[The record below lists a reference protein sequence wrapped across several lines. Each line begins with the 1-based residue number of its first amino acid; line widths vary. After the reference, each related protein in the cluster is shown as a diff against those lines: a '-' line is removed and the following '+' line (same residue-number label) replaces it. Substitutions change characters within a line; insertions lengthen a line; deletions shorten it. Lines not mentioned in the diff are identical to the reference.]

1 MRLEELKCKYEE
13 EKVSK
18 TKLEEDMNKLREY
31 YDDRIHDVEG
41 KHGGHI
47 APTSQGEPSMIFIAI
62 YYSILLLNLIC
73 SNELLLLLLLL
84 LLSLLL
90 LL

>member
-47 APTSQGEPSMIFIAI
+47 APTSQGEPTI
-62 YYSILLLNLIC
+62 
-73 SNELLLLLLLL
+73 
-84 LLSLLL
+84 
-90 LL
+90 